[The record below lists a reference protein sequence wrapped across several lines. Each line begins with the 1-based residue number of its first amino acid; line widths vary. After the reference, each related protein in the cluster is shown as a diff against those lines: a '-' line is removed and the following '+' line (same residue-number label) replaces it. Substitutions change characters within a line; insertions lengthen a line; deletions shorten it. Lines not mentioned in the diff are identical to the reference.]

1 MYPYQRK
8 FHILS
13 TLSAWDSRADIFFKL
28 LQVSMA
34 GLRSTEAILERHRG
48 CVSLPSDNSS
58 CISVLTDSSAP
69 PPGVSAPGTAPPPGM
84 QQTNAQQPGR
94 PGFPS
99 NFQPPPNMPNIN
111 FNAPVIR
118 LGTSG
123 PSKSTTP
130 EGGKERGGES
140 GGRRAGLGS
149 ESQRQNARDAM
160 MQLQP
165 PTKEEIVRT
174 IFVGGITEGT
184 GGDEGVERILRS
196 VGKLRRWIRATDAD
210 DKPCKF
216 GFAEYEDPESLGTAV
231 EVLKDVEVPVKR
243 QMPSE
248 DGDKEERE
256 VEKSK
261 LLVCLPK

>member
-1 MYPYQRK
+1 
-8 FHILS
+8 
-13 TLSAWDSRADIFFKL
+13 
-28 LQVSMA
+28 
-34 GLRSTEAILERHRG
+34 
-48 CVSLPSDNSS
+48 
-58 CISVLTDSSAP
+58 
-69 PPGVSAPGTAPPPGM
+69 
-84 QQTNAQQPGR
+84 
-94 PGFPS
+94 
-99 NFQPPPNMPNIN
+99 
-111 FNAPVIR
+111 
-118 LGTSG
+118 
-123 PSKSTTP
+123 
-130 EGGKERGGES
+130 
-140 GGRRAGLGS
+140 
-149 ESQRQNARDAM
+149 M

-174 IFVGGITEGT
+174 IFIGGITEGT

-196 VGKLRRWIRATDAD
+196 AGNLRRWIRATDAD

-261 LLVCLPK
+261 LLVCLMKPSLSHFC